1 MINPTTGAGGAT
13 TGAAASAATVPKMDE
28 LGQDASVKLLVTRLQ
43 PQDPVSYLG
52 TRQRV
57 PTDLTP
63 ATPALLTATMLG
75 DPSAGS
81 EDPS

>member
-1 MINPTTGAGGAT
+1 MINPTTGAGAAT
-13 TGAAASAATVPKMDE
+13 TGAAASVPTVPNMDE
-28 LGQDASVKLLVTRLQ
+28 LGQDAFLRLLVTQLQ

-57 PTDLTP
+57 PRDLTP
-63 ATPALLTATMLG
+63 ATPALLKATMLG
-75 DPSAGS
+75 DPSAGG